1 VTATQPS
8 TAVVAGGDAPPAW
21 APPGAQLLLVDGRD
35 VHYTLPAS
43 CDVALIDAASVDAV
57 AAARRLR
64 ARQAALQLIVVV
76 APDMRQDLE
85 RALMFAPGI
94 GEVWIEEPGG
104 VDTALLRRAADVT
117 RQRRSYQATR
127 EQLQQS
133 LSALRPMARTTPQ
146 ISDSYLAALLQVI
159 PDPIL
164 SVDTD
169 DCVLS
174 WSPAAERCLPL
185 SRGATAASLTE
196 LVQPA
201 DAVAFQRLLDRGR
214 TTTVRAVIEWRNTEG
229 APRIAEM
236 VVTPLTVGGHEV
248 RAVVL
253 RDTTEQQR
261 AQDQLEEQASELEL
275 HAEQLA
281 VQRDEIAAQH
291 DELAR
296 LAEARSRFYTSMSH
310 EIRTPI
316 NAILGY
322 NDLLLAGV
330 YGPLRQ
336 QQVHALQRA
345 QAAARHL
352 RELVNDVLDLSK
364 IESGKIEIV
373 AEEIDL
379 EDIVREVVA
388 TIQPVARDNGVDLD
402 LTIAGHATLT
412 SDPRRVR
419 QILLN
424 LLSNAVKFGA
434 GRPVHVRAGLRHPDL
449 AFVEVRDHGPGIDA
463 EQLERIF
470 EEFVQLDS
478 LAEGGTGLGL
488 AISRRLATALGGRL
502 DAYSRIGSGSRFS
515 LLLPLGDRR

>member
-1 VTATQPS
+1 VTASQAS
-8 TAVVAGGDAPPAW
+8 TAVVTGADAPPAW
-21 APPGAQLLLVDGRD
+21 APPGARLLRVSGRD
-35 VHYTLPAS
+35 LDDALPAG
-43 CDVALIDAASVDAV
+43 CEVALIDAATTDAV
-57 AAARRLR
+57 TTARRLR

-76 APDMRQDLE
+76 APDLRSELE
-85 RALMFAPGI
+85 RALMLAPGI
-94 GEVWIEEPGG
+94 GEVWLEDPDS
-104 VDTALLRRAADVT
+104 VDPLLLHRAAEVT

-133 LSALRPMARTTPQ
+133 LSALRPPLRTTPQ

-164 SVDTD
+164 SVDEN

-174 WSPAAERCLPL
+174 WSPAAEQCLPL
-185 SRGATAASLTE
+185 SRGTTPTSLSE
-196 LVQPA
+196 VIQPA
-201 DAVAFQRLLDRGR
+201 DPVAFDRLLQRGR
-214 TTTVRAVIEWRNTEG
+214 ADTVRAVIEWRGTAG
-229 APRIAEM
+229 SPRIAEI
-236 VVTPLTVGGHEV
+236 VVTPLTVGGHDV

-281 VQRDEIAAQH
+281 AQRDELAAQH
-291 DELAR
+291 HELVR
-296 LAEARSRFYTSMSH
+296 LADARSRFYTSMSH

-330 YGPLRQ
+330 YGPLME
-336 QQVHALQRA
+336 QQVQGLQRA

-364 IESGKIEIV
+364 IESGKLDIV
-373 AEEIDL
+373 PEEVELADL
-379 EDIVREVVA
+379 VREVVA
-388 TIQPVARDNGVDLD
+388 TIQPVARDNDVDLD
-402 LTIAGHATLT
+402 LTIAGRVTLRT
-412 SDPRRVR
+412 DPRRVR

-434 GRPVHVRAGLRHPDL
+434 ARPVHVRAGLRDAGL
-449 AFVEVRDHGPGIDA
+449 AFVDVRDHGAGIEA
-463 EQLERIF
+463 EQLDRIF

-478 LAEGGTGLGL
+478 FAEGGTGLGL
-488 AISRRLATALGGRL
+488 AISRRLAQALGGRL
-502 DAYSRIGSGSRFS
+502 EAVSRVGGGSRFS
-515 LLLPLGDRR
+515 LLLPLDGAR

>member
-1 VTATQPS
+1 VTASQPR
-8 TAVVAGGDAPPAW
+8 TAVVTGGDAPPAW
-21 APPGAQLLLVDGRD
+21 APPGARLLVVSGRD
-35 VHYTLPAS
+35 FDDVLPAG
-43 CDVALIDAASVDAV
+43 CDVALIDAATVDAV
-57 AAARRLR
+57 TAARRLR

-76 APDMRQDLE
+76 APDLRSDLE
-85 RALMFAPGI
+85 RAFMFAPGI
-94 GEVWIEEPGG
+94 GEVWLEDPGS
-104 VDTALLRRAADVT
+104 VDTPLLHRAADVT

-133 LSALRPMARTTPQ
+133 LSALRPPARTTPQ

-164 SVDTD
+164 SVDED

-174 WSPAAERCLPL
+174 WSPAAEQYLPL
-185 SRGATAASLTE
+185 SRGTTPASLSE
-196 LVQPA
+196 VIQPA
-201 DAVAFQRLLDRGR
+201 DPVAFNRLMQQGR
-214 TTTVRAVIEWRNTEG
+214 TDTVRAVIEWRG
-229 APRIAEM
+229 AGSPRIAEI
-236 VVTPLTVGGHEV
+236 VVTPLTVGGHDV

-281 VQRDEIAAQH
+281 AQRDELATQH
-291 DELAR
+291 HELVR
-296 LAEARSRFYTSMSH
+296 LADARSRFYTSMSH

-330 YGPLRQ
+330 YGPLME
-336 QQVHALQRA
+336 QQVQGLQRA

-364 IESGKIEIV
+364 IESGKLDIV
-373 AEEIDL
+373 AEEVDL
-379 EDIVREVVA
+379 ADLVRDVVA
-388 TIQPVARDNGVDLD
+388 TIQPVARDNDVDLD
-402 LTIAGHATLT
+402 LTIAGRVTLRT
-412 SDPRRVR
+412 DPRRVR

-434 GRPVHVRAGLRHPDL
+434 ARPVHVRAGLRESRL
-449 AFVEVRDHGPGIDA
+449 AFVEVRDHGPGIEA
-463 EQLERIF
+463 AQLDHIF

-478 LAEGGTGLGL
+478 FAEGGTGLGL
-488 AISRRLATALGGRL
+488 AISRRLAQALGGRL
-502 DAYSRIGSGSRFS
+502 EAVSRVGGGSRFS
-515 LLLPLGDRR
+515 LLLPLDGAQ